1 MRGLQMKSGII
12 AFLLFS
18 SAATAGEVWVTNE
31 KGNSVSVISTETL
44 EVVNTYPTGERPR
57 GLVFSEDFS
66 RLYISTSD
74 RNVVQVMDPH
84 TGEVLHELPS
94 GEDPGQFVRHPN
106 DRHLYIANEDDA
118 TTTVVDVI
126 TRDVIARISVGIE
139 PEGMAV
145 SPNGKIAVTTSE
157 STNIVHWIDTTS
169 HEIFANSL
177 VDNRPRHAE
186 FRGDGTELWVSS
198 EIGGT
203 ITIFDTETRMEKAK
217 IEFEIPGVESELL
230 MPVGFEFSK
239 GETHAFVA
247 LSRANHLAVV
257 NTDTYL
263 VEDYIL
269 VGRRVWHLAFNG
281 DRSLLFTTNG
291 VSSDVTVVDVAT
303 RKPLKSIKVGRYPW
317 GAAWRALPTD

>member
-1 MRGLQMKSGII
+1 MKSGII

-18 SAATAGEVWVTNE
+18 SAATAGEIWVTNE
-31 KGNSVSVISTETL
+31 KDNTVSVISAETL

-57 GLVFSEDFS
+57 GIVFSEDFS

-74 RNVVQVMDPH
+74 RNVVQVMDPK

-118 TTTVVDVI
+118 TTTIVDTV
-126 TRDVIARISVGIE
+126 TRQVIARISVGIE

-145 SPNGKIAVTTSE
+145 SPDGKIAVTTSE
-157 STNIVHWIDTTS
+157 STNIVHWIDTAS

-177 VDNRPRHAE
+177 VDSRPRHAE
-186 FRGDGTELWVSS
+186 FTGDGTELWISS

-203 ITIFDTETRMEKAK
+203 ITVFDARSRMEKAK
-217 IEFEIPGVESELL
+217 IEFAIPGVEPEFL
-230 MPVGFEFSK
+230 MPVGFEFAK
-239 GETHAFVA
+239 GDTHAFVA
-247 LSRANHLAVV
+247 LSRANHIAVV
-257 NTDTYL
+257 NAETYL

-269 VGRRVWHLAFNG
+269 VGRRVWHMAFNG

-291 VSSDVTVVDVAT
+291 ISGDVTVVDVAA
-303 RKPLKSIKVGRYPW
+303 RKAVKSIKVGRYPW
-317 GAAWRALPTD
+317 GAAWRELPKD

>member
-1 MRGLQMKSGII
+1 MRGLPMKSGII

-18 SAATAGEVWVTNE
+18 SAATAGEIWVTNE
-31 KGNSVSVISTETL
+31 KDNTVSVISAETL

-57 GLVFSEDFS
+57 GIVFSEDFS

-74 RNVVQVMDPH
+74 RNVVQVMDPK

-118 TTTVVDVI
+118 TTTIVDTV
-126 TRDVIARISVGIE
+126 TRQVIARISVGIE

-145 SPNGKIAVTTSE
+145 SPDGKIAVTTSE
-157 STNIVHWIDTTS
+157 STNIVHWIDTAS

-177 VDNRPRHAE
+177 VDSRPRHAE
-186 FRGDGTELWVSS
+186 FTGDGTELWISS

-203 ITIFDTETRMEKAK
+203 ITVFDARSRMEKAK
-217 IEFEIPGVESELL
+217 IEFAIPGVEPEFL
-230 MPVGFEFSK
+230 MPVGFEFAK
-239 GETHAFVA
+239 GDTHAFVA
-247 LSRANHLAVV
+247 LSRANHIAVV
-257 NTDTYL
+257 NAETYL

-269 VGRRVWHLAFNG
+269 VGRRVWHMAFNG

-291 VSSDVTVVDVAT
+291 ISGDVTVVDVAA
-303 RKPLKSIKVGRYPW
+303 RKAVKSIKVGRYPW
-317 GAAWRALPTD
+317 GAAWRELPKD